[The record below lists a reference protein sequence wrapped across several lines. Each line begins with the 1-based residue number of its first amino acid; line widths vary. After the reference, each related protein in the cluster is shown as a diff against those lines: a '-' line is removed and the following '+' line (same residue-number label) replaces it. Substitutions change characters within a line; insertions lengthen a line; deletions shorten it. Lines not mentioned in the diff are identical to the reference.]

1 METIPTTEPNCWFS
15 MFSLN
20 GRTQHVMKCGTLKTD
35 SDKNQLTLTY
45 TAWGETHTVVFDSE
59 PSINNGALV
68 FDVDRGGATQTFY
81 IRF

>member
-1 METIPTTEPNCWFS
+1 MATMPTTEPNCQFS

-20 GRTQHVMKCGTLKTD
+20 GRMQHVMKCGALKTD

-59 PSINNGALV
+59 PLIHNGALV
-68 FDVDRGGATQTFY
+68 FEVDRGETTQTFY